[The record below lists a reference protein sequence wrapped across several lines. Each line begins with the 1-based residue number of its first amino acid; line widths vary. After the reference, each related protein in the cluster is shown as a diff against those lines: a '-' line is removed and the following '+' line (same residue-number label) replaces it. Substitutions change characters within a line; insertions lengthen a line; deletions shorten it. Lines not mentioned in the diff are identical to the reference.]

1 MTAIRS
7 GTTAKWG
14 QIPLWFTGATPAYEM
29 ENQQVSFNAN
39 YLLSANQPIV
49 YQVMWSGGTPAV
61 NEMYV
66 PAVEG
71 DIVNCIFKVYATTQF
86 PTPSVTADWKLIGE
100 IKKPRDIP
108 NTNIVNSAV
117 SNSQRFTV
125 DISRMVADQ
134 LSYSLVPIGKGSWE
148 NQEYGGMNGGNQKQ
162 DNITEAV
169 SPYNVTENGTYRTVR
184 VSAFIEVL
192 NSNGEVELSS
202 TTVGTGPY
210 IRVINSVPDWSENTY
225 NNQMRILQ
233 QWGASTESPKR
244 AMTNCPNV
252 TPYTTYTPE
261 YMKSVNPTNL
271 ADFLYFYVKEAYNGN
286 DDTDNYNLYEVYGQA
301 YNYGDSISNP
311 TGLSF
316 VLGSNWE
323 PSDGGTPRVCSDIS
337 HNFTL
342 ESAGSSRF
350 QHTQSQVAVQNV
362 SPAYINSHAYA
373 PQDSNYPYTTARTPI
388 TSNTAFYRVYVRGNY
403 YSDTAVPKAWVAQRH
418 SSVYWYSINR
428 EDNSDA
434 SNKQLFQNVT
444 FHWLNTVGGID
455 TYTARRNIVESI
467 TVNKSLMETKLPSRF
482 YMQDDSSIGGALGTG
497 DYFND
502 GMRGFNTY
510 QGGTEVLS
518 VDARTSYSAYTEP
531 LSAVESRWLREIF
544 QSPNVWI
551 EEATDFDNET
561 NYEADAPYHM
571 NKLNTYLRP
580 AQVIYKP
587 VIINNSEVV
596 SLDQEKGLVMFNI
609 EYTES
614 QGIPTQRN

>member
-1 MTAIRS
+1 MAAIRT

-14 QIPLWFTGATPAYEM
+14 QIPLWFTGSTYEM
-29 ENQQVSFNAN
+29 ENQQISYNGN
-39 YLLSANQPIV
+39 YLISANQPIV
-49 YQVMWSGGTPAV
+49 YQVMWSGGNPAV

-66 PAVEG
+66 PALTG
-71 DIVNCIFKVYATTQF
+71 DIVNCIFKVYATTQY
-86 PTPSVTADWKLIGE
+86 PVPPVTTDWELIGE

-108 NTNIVNSAV
+108 NTNIVNSTV

-169 SPYNVTENGTYRTVR
+169 SPYNVTQNGTYRAVK
-184 VSAFIEVL
+184 VSAHIEIL
-192 NSNGEVELSS
+192 NSDGAIELSS
-202 TTVGTGPY
+202 TVVSSAPI
-210 IRVINSVPDWSENTY
+210 IRVINSAPDWNENTY
-225 NNQMRILQ
+225 NNQMRVIQ

-252 TPYTTYTPE
+252 TPYTDHTPE
-261 YMKSVNPTNL
+261 YMKSVNPTSL
-271 ADFLYFYVKEAYNGN
+271 ADFLYFYVKETYNGS
-286 DDTDNYNLYEVYGQA
+286 DDTDWYNLYEVYGQA
-301 YNYGDSISNP
+301 YNYGDAINAP

-323 PSDGGTPRVCSDIS
+323 PSDGGTPRICSDIS

-342 ESAGSSRF
+342 ETGSPSVF
-350 QHTQSQVAVQNV
+350 QHGQAQLAVQNV
-362 SPAYINSHAYA
+362 SPAYINNHAYA
-373 PQDSNYPYTTARTPI
+373 PQNSNYPYTTARTPI

-403 YSDTAVPKAWVAQRH
+403 YSQIDTAWKAVRH

-428 EDNSDA
+428 EDNS
-434 SNKQLFQNVT
+434 SSNNKQLFQNVT
-444 FHWLNTVGGID
+444 FHWLNTLGGID
-455 TYTARRNIVESI
+455 TYTARRDIVESI

-482 YMQDDSSIGGALGTG
+482 YMQDDNSLGGALGTG

-518 VDARTSYSAYTEP
+518 VNANTSYSAYTEP
-531 LSAVESRWLREIF
+531 LGAVESRWLREIF

-551 EEATDFDNET
+551 EEATDFNNET
-561 NYEADAPYHM
+561 NYQVDAPYHM

-580 AQVIYKP
+580 ASVIYKP

-609 EYTES
+609 EYTGS

>member
-1 MTAIRS
+1 MAAIRT

-14 QIPLWFTGATPAYEM
+14 QIPLWFTGSTYEM
-29 ENQQVSFNAN
+29 ENQQISYNGN
-39 YLLSANQPIV
+39 YLISANQPIV
-49 YQVMWSGGTPAV
+49 YQVMWSGGNPAV

-66 PAVEG
+66 PALTG
-71 DIVNCIFKVYATTQF
+71 DIVNCIFKVYATTQY
-86 PTPSVTADWKLIGE
+86 PVPPVTTDWELIGE

-108 NTNIVNSAV
+108 NTNIVNSTV

-169 SPYNVTENGTYRTVR
+169 SPYNVTQNGTYRAVK
-184 VSAFIEVL
+184 VSAHIEIL
-192 NSNGEVELSS
+192 NSDGAIELSS
-202 TTVGTGPY
+202 TVVSSAPI
-210 IRVINSVPDWSENTY
+210 IRVINSAPDWNENTY
-225 NNQMRILQ
+225 NNQMRVIQ

-252 TPYTTYTPE
+252 TPYTDHTPE
-261 YMKSVNPTNL
+261 YMKSVNPTSL
-271 ADFLYFYVKEAYNGN
+271 ADFLYFYVKETYNGS
-286 DDTDNYNLYEVYGQA
+286 DDTDWYNLYEVYGQA
-301 YNYGDSISNP
+301 YNYGDAINAP

-323 PSDGGTPRVCSDIS
+323 PSDGGTPRICSDIS

-342 ESAGSSRF
+342 ESPSVF
-350 QHTQSQVAVQNV
+350 QHGQAQLAVQNV
-362 SPAYINSHAYA
+362 SPAYINNHAYA
-373 PQDSNYPYTTARTPI
+373 PQNSNYPYTTARTPI

-403 YSDTAVPKAWVAQRH
+403 YSQIDTAWKAVRH

-428 EDNSDA
+428 EDNS
-434 SNKQLFQNVT
+434 SSNNKQLFQNVT
-444 FHWLNTVGGID
+444 FHWLNTLGGID
-455 TYTARRNIVESI
+455 TYTARRDIVESI

-482 YMQDDSSIGGALGTG
+482 YMQDDNSLGGALGTG

-518 VDARTSYSAYTEP
+518 VNANTSYSAYTEP
-531 LSAVESRWLREIF
+531 LGAVESRWLREIF

-551 EEATDFDNET
+551 EEATDFNNET
-561 NYEADAPYHM
+561 NYQVDAPYHM

-580 AQVIYKP
+580 ASVIYKP

-609 EYTES
+609 EYTGS